1 MKLNVE
7 VPITEQMYLILY
19 KDKQA
24 RQVVNDLMLRDLKA
38 EGGRN

>member
-19 KDKQA
+19 KEKQA
-24 RQVVNDLMLRDLKA
+24 RQVVNDLMMRDLKA
-38 EGGRN
+38 EGGS